1 MEKGKLERQVLLG
14 YHSVYK
20 EPLDL
25 KSTLLGLP
33 KNQAV
38 EFIAYL
44 LHLFNVRKRS
54 DKMFQSNH
62 LMQWM
67 MKMGG
72 STQQGLLEFV
82 TNNCSVVFD
91 SWFKVLDRR
100 PCLDLIQHMLV
111 YADPDCRR
119 ELSKD
124 DFGTL
129 FRLLLTFN
137 STSIADQETI
147 FNWDDTGSF
156 QKFADEILKVQLRN
170 IENEKSKDY
179 VLQFLK
185 VYYFFKYCETND
197 EYSSYLN
204 LFLGSLSVPS
214 YKSYLWML
222 LSPYLNL
229 QVSDE
234 PTPIMHFEGDEQ
246 FLSFYSRMAINGK
259 ATIDRDYKS
268 LRTFPL
274 FRLSEHKFVFLD
286 FRFFVDKFYTGFLFD
301 FSERVGL
308 SFPKLKKGLGSHFSE
323 PVLFHS
329 IMHNCFEGYGNIN
342 LTGEQLKEKLK
353 EAEPDYYIR
362 QGNDIFLFEFKDI
375 LVPSDVKYADDISK
389 VKDGLLD
396 KLEKDSKGKRKGI
409 AQLLNSIKQ
418 ITSGVYADK
427 GIDFPSATATSIF
440 PIIVHTDISLEAY
453 GVNYF
458 LDQRMKELIQMDRAL
473 PDDIQNLT
481 LIHLD
486 NLLLLQDHFKSGKLE
501 LGDCLK
507 SYSKYISS
515 GDPINDMISFD
526 EFVKYYFVQN
536 NKRKIG
542 QPSIFS
548 EIIKDFQRTIVE

>member
-1 MEKGKLERQVLLG
+1 
-14 YHSVYK
+14 
-20 EPLDL
+20 
-25 KSTLLGLP
+25 
-33 KNQAV
+33 
-38 EFIAYL
+38 
-44 LHLFNVRKRS
+44 
-54 DKMFQSNH
+54 MFQSNH

-82 TNNCSVVFD
+82 TNNSSVVFD
-91 SWFKVLDRR
+91 PGFKVLDRR
-100 PCLDLIQHMLV
+100 PCLDLIQHLLV
-111 YADPDCRR
+111 YADSDCRR

-129 FRLLLTFN
+129 FSLLLTFN
-137 STSIADQETI
+137 STSIEDQEKI

-156 QKFADEILKVQLRN
+156 QQFANEILKVQLRN
-170 IENEKSKDY
+170 IENEKFKDY

-185 VYYFFKYCETND
+185 VYYFFKFCETND
-197 EYSSYLN
+197 EYGGYLN
-204 LFLGSLSVPS
+204 LFLENLSLPS

-222 LSPYLNL
+222 LSPYLRL
-229 QVSDE
+229 QVSVE
-234 PTPIMHFEGDEQ
+234 PTPIVHFEGDEQ
-246 FLSFYSRMAINGK
+246 FLSFYSRMAINGN

-268 LRTFPL
+268 LRAFPL
-274 FRLSEHKFVFLD
+274 FRLSENKFLFLD
-286 FRFFVDKFYTGFLFD
+286 FRFFVDKFYNGFLFD

-323 PVLFHS
+323 PVLFYS
-329 IMHNCFEGYGNIN
+329 IMHNCFNGYGSIN

-362 QGNDIFLFEFKDI
+362 HRNDIFLFEFKDI
-375 LVPSDVKYADDISK
+375 LVSSDVKYADSIDK

-396 KLEKDSKGKRKGI
+396 KLEKDTKGKRKGI
-409 AQLLNSIKQ
+409 TQLLNSIKQ
-418 ITSGVYADK
+418 MTGGVYADR
-427 GIDFPSATATSIF
+427 GIDCSPAAGALIF

-458 LDQRMKELIQMDRAL
+458 LDQRMKELIQMDGVL
-473 PDDIQNLT
+473 TDGIQNLT
-481 LIHLD
+481 MIHLD

-507 SYSKYISS
+507 SYRKYVSS

-536 NKRKIG
+536 NKIKIG
-542 QPSIFS
+542 QPSIFK
-548 EIIKDFQRTIVE
+548 EIITDFQRTTVD

>member
-14 YHSVYK
+14 YHSVYN

-25 KSTLLGLP
+25 KSTLPKLP
-33 KNQAV
+33 KNEAV
-38 EFIAYL
+38 KFIAYL

-54 DKMFQSNH
+54 DEMFQSNH

-82 TNNCSVVFD
+82 TNNSSVVFD
-91 SWFKVLDRR
+91 PGFKVLDRR
-100 PCLDLIQHMLV
+100 PCLDLIQHLLV
-111 YADPDCRR
+111 YADADCRR
-119 ELSKD
+119 ELGKD

-137 STSIADQETI
+137 FTSIADQEPI

-156 QKFADEILKVQLRN
+156 QQFADEILKVQLRN
-170 IENEKSKDY
+170 IENEKFKDY

-185 VYYFFKYCETND
+185 VYYFFKFCETND
-197 EYSSYLN
+197 DYGGYLN
-204 LFLGSLSVPS
+204 LFLESLSLPS
-214 YKSYLWML
+214 YKSYLWKL
-222 LSPYLNL
+222 ISPYLNL

-246 FLSFYSRMAINGK
+246 FLSFYSRMAINDK

-274 FRLSEHKFVFLD
+274 FRLSEHKFLFLD
-286 FRFFVDKFYTGFLFD
+286 FRFFVDKLYNGFLFD

-308 SFPKLKKGLGSHFSE
+308 SFPKLKKGLGNHFSE
-323 PVLFHS
+323 PVLFYS

-362 QGNDIFLFEFKDI
+362 HRNDIFLFEFKDI
-375 LVPSDVKYADDISK
+375 LVSSDVKYADGIDK

-396 KLEKDSKGKRKGI
+396 KLEKDTKGKRKGI
-409 AQLLNSIKQ
+409 TQLLNSIKQ
-418 ITSGVYADK
+418 IKTGVYADRE
-427 GIDFPSATATSIF
+427 IDCSPADGASVF

-458 LDQRMKELIQMDRAL
+458 LNQRMKELKQMDGVL
-473 PDDIQNLT
+473 TDGIQNLT
-481 LIHLD
+481 MIHLD

-507 SYSKYISS
+507 SYHKYISS

-536 NKRKIG
+536 NKIKIG
-542 QPSIFS
+542 QPSIFK
-548 EIIKDFQRTIVE
+548 EIITDFQRARAV